1 MTNGI
6 VIYKPNEQCQL
17 EVQFLTVKTEG
28 NRQVTRAVQYYNL
41 DVIISVGYRVKAQAG
56 TLFRQWALKVLKDYL
71 LRGYS
76 VNQRLAYV
84 EDRIDRRLM
93 AIENTLEDH
102 QQKIDFFVRTAL
114 PPVEQVFFGGE
125 F

>member
-6 VIYKPNEQCQL
+6 VIYKPNEQFQL

-41 DVIISVGYRVKAQAG
+41 GVIISVGYRVKAQAG

-102 QQKIDFFVRTAL
+102 RQKIDFFVRTAL